1 VSRQRR
7 PLRRALNGV
16 LLLDKPKGLT
26 SHEAMI
32 EVRSRFN
39 ADKAGHTGTLDPLAT
54 GLLPICFGQATKLSA
69 HLLDARKRY
78 RAEVK
83 LGASTRT
90 GDSEGDVLQRSD
102 PSGLKL
108 LQLQDAARACTG
120 LIQQVPPMY
129 SAIKRDGTRLYELA
143 REGVEVEREPRE
155 VEIHALSV
163 VSFEGDVAVLDV
175 TCSKGTYIRT
185 LAEDWAAKL
194 GQVAHL
200 AGLRRLAVGHYG
212 AELPAVVVTLD
223 AIHDASDLT
232 SLDRHLLPSRS
243 AVLHWP
249 QVMVTCAQSA
259 QMDLGMIVELACPAH
274 PGWVAIEREDG
285 AFMGLGEVLPDGRLQ
300 PRRWFGP
307 DGA

>member
-1 VSRQRR
+1 MSRPRR

-78 RAEVK
+78 LAEVK

-90 GDSEGDVLQRSD
+90 GDSEGEILQRSN
-102 PSGLKL
+102 PEGLAL
-108 LQLQDAARACTG
+108 SQLQDAARACMG
-120 LIQQVPPMY
+120 RIQQVPPMY

-143 REGVEVEREPRE
+143 REGVEVDREARE

-163 VSFEGDVAVLDV
+163 VSFDGDVAVLDV
-175 TCSKGTYIRT
+175 ICSKGTYIRT

-200 AGLRRLAVGHYG
+200 AGLRRVAVGHYG
-212 AELPAVVVTLD
+212 ADSPPVMITLE
-223 AIHDASDLT
+223 AIHEASDLT

-243 AVLHWP
+243 AVQDWRA
-249 QVMVTCAQSA
+249 VTVTLAQSQ
-259 QMDLGMIVELACPAH
+259 QMDLGMTVAIEAER
-274 PGWVAIEREDG
+274 GWVAIDREDG

-307 DGA
+307 GGA

>member
-1 VSRQRR
+1 MPRQRR

-78 RAEVK
+78 LAEVK

-90 GDSEGDVLQRSD
+90 GDSEGEVLQRSE
-102 PSGLKL
+102 PQGLTL

-120 LIQQVPPMY
+120 RILQVPPMY
-129 SAIKRDGTRLYELA
+129 SAIKRAGTRLYELA
-143 REGVEVEREPRE
+143 REGVEVEREARE

-163 VSFEGDVAVLDV
+163 VSFVGDLVALDV

-200 AGLRRLAVGHYG
+200 AGLRRVAVGHYG
-212 AELPAVVVTLD
+212 APTPAVMITLET
-223 AIHDASDLT
+223 IHATSDLT
-232 SLDRHLLPSRS
+232 SLDGYLLPSRS
-243 AVLHWP
+243 AVQDWRT
-249 QVMVTCAQSA
+249 VTVTLAQSR
-259 QMDLGMIVELACPAH
+259 QMDLGLAVALEAAS
-274 PGWVAIEREDG
+274 GWVAIDREDG
-285 AFMGLGEVLPDGRLQ
+285 AFMGLGEVLPEGRLQ